1 MKNLVDVIL
10 PVYNS
15 EKFIIKTVNSIIKQS
30 YKDWRII
37 IVDDAS
43 KDQTLVL
50 LNKFY
55 KDFITKK
62 KIIIR

>member
-1 MKNLVDVIL
+1 MFAKNVVDVIL

-30 YKDWRII
+30 YNNWRII

-43 KDQTLVL
+43 KDRTLAL
-50 LNKFY
+50 LNNFY
-55 KDFITKK
+55 KNLITKK
-62 KIIIR
+62 K